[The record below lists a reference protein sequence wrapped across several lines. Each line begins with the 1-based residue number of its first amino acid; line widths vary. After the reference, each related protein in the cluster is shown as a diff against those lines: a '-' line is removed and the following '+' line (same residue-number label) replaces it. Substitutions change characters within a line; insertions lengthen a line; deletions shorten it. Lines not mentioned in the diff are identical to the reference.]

1 MRMTEWKISLVFAV
15 AGLVVSSAAASA
27 DDISGLISSTRT
39 LTQDSRLV
47 GDVTCRVSGAP
58 CIAFGAPHITLRLN
72 GFTMTGQADPATA
85 CSGSLT
91 AGEHGIS
98 TAGQTDATIQGPGTV
113 QRFRAIG
120 VFFTGTLMGRVDG
133 VIVSTNCQS
142 GIQVN
147 PTSSGITIVGN
158 LATRNGTTNAGAF
171 CGGI

>member
-1 MRMTEWKISLVFAV
+1 MRSIGWKTCVALAV
-15 AGLVVSSAAASA
+15 AGLVVSSVAASA
-27 DDISGLISSTRT
+27 EDISGIISTTRT
-39 LTQDSRLV
+39 ITQDSRLV
-47 GDVTCRVSGAP
+47 GDVTCRVTGAA
-58 CIAFGAPHITLRLN
+58 CIAFGAPHLTLRLN
-72 GFTMTGQADPATA
+72 GFTMTGQADPVNA
-85 CSGSLT
+85 CSGTLT

-98 TAGQTDATIQGPGTV
+98 TASQTDATIQGPGAV

-120 VFFTGTLMGRVDG
+120 VFFTGTLLGRVDG
-133 VIVSTNCQS
+133 VTVSTNCQS